1 MKIAPELIS
10 LIKKSN
16 DFLIA
21 SHLNPDGDA
30 LGASIALAIALKRMG
45 KAVQVINR
53 DTVPADLKF
62 LPSSGLLTQQVT
74 DKEFDVL
81 FIVDC
86 NTIERT
92 GLKDLKAKSV
102 IIIDHHILPDNVQE
116 IWDSETMLHSMVET
130 KAAATGELIFMIL
143 TELGVAIDKDIA
155 TNLYTTLLFDTG
167 GFRYSNTTP
176 EALHIASRL
185 VAAGAEPWWISR
197 ELYESVP
204 YNAMQL
210 LASAYA
216 TIEKEG
222 GIAWITVTQEMLK
235 ETGTTSEDTENFV
248 DQPRKIKGVEVA
260 VFFRED
266 TKDLIKVS
274 LRSKGRVDVQKIVA
288 RFGGGG
294 HAPAAG
300 CSIKAPLHEVK
311 GTILNAVREALK
323 NEPRS

>member
-10 LIKKSN
+10 LIKESN
-16 DFLIA
+16 SFLIA

-30 LGASIALAIALKRMG
+30 LGASIALAIALKSLG
-45 KAVQVINR
+45 KDVQVINR
-53 DTVPADLKF
+53 DNVPADLRF
-62 LPSSGLLTQQVT
+62 LPFSDILTQNVPER
-74 DKEFDVL
+74 EFDLL

-92 GLKDLKAKSV
+92 GLKNIKAKKSV
-102 IIIDHHILPDNVQE
+102 IVDHHILPDNVSE
-116 IWDSETMLHSMVET
+116 IWDIETMRRSMVET
-130 KAAATGELIFMIL
+130 GAAATGELVFMIL
-143 TELGVAIDKDIA
+143 TELGVQIDKDIA

-176 EALHIASRL
+176 EALHIASKL

-204 YNAMQL
+204 YNAIKL

-222 GIAWITVTQEMLK
+222 SIAWITVTQEMLK

-266 TKDLIKVS
+266 AKETIKVS
-274 LRSKGRVDVQKIVA
+274 LRSKGRIDVQKIVA
-288 RFGGGG
+288 PFGGGG

-300 CSIKAPLHEVK
+300 CSINAPLMEVK
-311 GTILNAVREALK
+311 NMILDAVREALK
-323 NEPRS
+323 K

>member
-1 MKIAPELIS
+1 MMKIAPELIS
-10 LIKKSN
+10 LIKESN
-16 DFLIA
+16 SFLIT

-30 LGASIALAIALKRMG
+30 LGSSIALAIALKSLG
-45 KAVQVINR
+45 KDVQVVNR
-53 DTVPADLKF
+53 DNVPADLQF
-62 LPSSGLLTQQVT
+62 LPYSDLLGRNVPER
-74 DKEFDVL
+74 EFDVL

-92 GLKDLKAKSV
+92 GLEDLKAKKV
-102 IIIDHHILPDNVQE
+102 IILDHHILPDNVLE
-116 IWDSETMLHSMVET
+116 IWDSETMRRSMVET
-130 KAAATGELIFMIL
+130 KAAATGELVFMVL

-176 EALHIASRL
+176 EALHIASKL

-197 ELYESVP
+197 ELYDSVP
-204 YNAMQL
+204 YNAMKL
-210 LASAYA
+210 LASAYT

-222 GIAWITVTQEMLK
+222 DIAWITVTQEMLK

-248 DQPRKIKGVEVA
+248 DQPRKIKGIEVA
-260 VFFRED
+260 IFFREEA
-266 TKDLIKVS
+266 KDKCKVS

-300 CSIKAPLHEVK
+300 CSISAPLQEVK
-311 GTILNAVREALK
+311 NKILDAVREALK
-323 NEPRS
+323 NK